1 MSTQEI
7 LIERDGPVATVTL
20 NRPEKRN
27 AMTFEMYAGV
37 AEFCR
42 SAAQND
48 DLKVIIV
55 RGAGEKAF
63 AAGTDISLFRDF
75 KGAEDGLAYE
85 TKMDGVLS
93 DIESCPKPMIA
104 AITGACTG
112 GGAAIAALCDIRLAT
127 KDMRF
132 GFPIARTLGNC
143 LSVASLQRM
152 SALMGAARTKDLIMT
167 SRLIEAEE
175 ALSIGLVS
183 ELFDDGDAL
192 FVRANEMA
200 AQIATFA
207 PLTLQATKQM
217 FARMMA
223 AEPTIKDDDLIAMCY
238 GSADFHEGLEAFLAK
253 RKANWTGK

>member
-1 MSTQEI
+1 MNTREL
-7 LIERDGPVATVTL
+7 LIERDGPVATLTL

-27 AMTFEMYAGV
+27 ALTFEMYAGV
-37 AEFCR
+37 AEYCQ
-42 SAAQND
+42 SVAD
-48 DLKVIIV
+48 EKGIKVILV
-55 RGAGEKAF
+55 RGAGDKAF

-85 TKMDGVLS
+85 AKMDGVLS
-93 DIESCPKPMIA
+93 DIENCPKPMIA

-127 KDMRF
+127 RDIRF

-143 LSVASLQRM
+143 LSIASLQRM

-175 ALSIGLVS
+175 ALNIGLVS
-183 ELFDDGDAL
+183 ELFDDADAL
-192 FVRANEMA
+192 FARANELA
-200 AQIATFA
+200 AEIATFA

-223 AEPTIKDDDLIAMCY
+223 AEPAIDDHDLIAMCY
-238 GSADFHEGLEAFLAK
+238 GSDDFHEGLEAFLAK